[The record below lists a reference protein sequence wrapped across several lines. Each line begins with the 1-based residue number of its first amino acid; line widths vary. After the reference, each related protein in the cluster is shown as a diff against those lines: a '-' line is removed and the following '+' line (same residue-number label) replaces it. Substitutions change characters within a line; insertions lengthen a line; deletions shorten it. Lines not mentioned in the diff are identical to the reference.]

1 MREALTWLRDF
12 IVRLWPALVIP
23 LHGLRG
29 AVWDQGA
36 QWRNPPR
43 VGVAA
48 RFVNMQD
55 NGKAYRRALHDFDQY
70 CIPNRLV
77 LVWSSQVDAAL
88 HAFIYPM
95 QRSRVELVHAAVLK
109 AFPGLRGLL
118 PCSVTAVREKA
129 EAQPVTHHPPL
140 PWGAVVLLAEGLRS
154 RGLVRSGAGL
164 LLMWRLG
171 LRPGE
176 FTQLGVEDLWYNHFG
191 GVAGPPWPPAGH
203 EDASHRRGP
212 SPTWG
217 LAHPYPHGL
226 LPCLH
231 PAGLQAHGVEACGPG
246 NLCHPH
252 CMRNLIGG
260 AALDR
265 PQLPCRVG

>member
-1 MREALTWLRDF
+1 
-12 IVRLWPALVIP
+12 
-23 LHGLRG
+23 
-29 AVWDQGA
+29 
-36 QWRNPPR
+36 
-43 VGVAA
+43 VAA

-95 QRSRVELVHAAVLK
+95 RRSRAELVHAAVLK

-176 FTQLGVEDLWYNHFG
+176 FTQLGVEDLCTTTL
-191 GVAGPPWPPAGH
+191 GVSLVRLGRLRGTKTRRTAAVRVPLGDWRTRTRMVFFLASTPPGCRLTEWKRVAQVTS
-203 EDASHRRGP
+203 AIRI
-212 SPTWG
+212 
-217 LAHPYPHGL
+217 
-226 LPCLH
+226 
-231 PAGLQAHGVEACGPG
+231 ACE
-246 NLCHPH
+246 
-252 CMRNLIGG
+252 I
-260 AALDR
+260 
-265 PQLPCRVG
+265 